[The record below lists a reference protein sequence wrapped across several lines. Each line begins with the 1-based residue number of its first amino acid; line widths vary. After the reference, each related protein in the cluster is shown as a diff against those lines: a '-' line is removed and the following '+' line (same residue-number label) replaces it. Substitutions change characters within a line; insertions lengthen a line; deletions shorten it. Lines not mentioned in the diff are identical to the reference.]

1 MYTYLLSMK
10 TILKI
15 GLSLALAV
23 AFVIPLSAR
32 TVDATGGSGVKEI
45 AVSSRGLAYDVSE
58 IRVNVGDTVRV
69 TYTNGGGRHDWV
81 VDEFEGAQTDVI
93 RAGQS
98 QTVEFVADRAGSFE
112 FYCSVPGHRQA
123 GMYGS
128 FVVVE

>member
-1 MYTYLLSMK
+1 MK

-15 GLSLALAV
+15 GLSLVLAM

-45 AVSSRGLAYDVSE
+45 SVTNRGLVFDVSE
-58 IRVNVGDTVRV
+58 IRVNAGDTVRV

-81 VDEFEGAQTDVI
+81 VDEFEGAKTRVI
-93 RAGQS
+93 SAGQS
-98 QTVEFVADRAGSFE
+98 QTVEFVANRAGTFE

-123 GMYGS
+123 GMYGT

>member
-1 MYTYLLSMK
+1 MYIYLLRMK
-10 TILKI
+10 TTLKL
-15 GLSLALAV
+15 GLSLLLAM
-23 AFVIPLSAR
+23 AFVIPLSAE
-32 TVDATGGSGVKEI
+32 TIDATGGSGVKEI
-45 AVSSRGLAYDVSE
+45 EITNRGLAFDIAE

-81 VDEFEGAQTDVI
+81 LDEFEGAQTDVI
-93 RAGQS
+93 RAGES
-98 QTVEFVADRAGSFE
+98 QTVEFVADQAGSFE

>member
-1 MYTYLLSMK
+1 MK
-10 TILKI
+10 TTLKI
-15 GLSLALAV
+15 GLSLLFALA
-23 AFVIPLSAR
+23 FVSPLAAE

-45 AVSSRGLAYDVSE
+45 EVTNRGLVFSVSE
-58 IRVNVGDTVRV
+58 MRVNVGDTVRV

-81 VDEFEGAQTDVI
+81 LDEFDGAQTDVI
-93 RAGQS
+93 KAGES

-123 GMYGS
+123 GMYGT

>member
-1 MYTYLLSMK
+1 MYLPPMK
-10 TILKI
+10 TTLKI
-15 GLSLALAV
+15 GLSLVLAM

-45 AVSSRGLAYDVSE
+45 AVTNRGLVYDVSE

-81 VDEFEGAQTDVI
+81 VDEFEGAKTRVI
-93 RAGQS
+93 SAGQS
-98 QTVEFVADRAGSFE
+98 ETVEFVADRAGTFE

-123 GMYGS
+123 GMFGA